1 MKPEIDREYLMH
13 LLHYDPQTGAF
24 TWMNPNSKRMR
35 RGDRAGFL
43 TNDGYLAIRID
54 GVPYRAHRL
63 AVLYMTGEMPAEDV
77 DHRNRDRLA
86 NQWGNLREASRQQNT
101 SNRSVTAKNTSGVV
115 GVRFEARR
123 GKWLSRIKVNGRTI
137 NLGRFSDFDQAVR
150 VRREA
155 EIQHFGEFAP

>member
-1 MKPEIDREYLMH
+1 MKPELDRAYLMH
-13 LLHYDPQTGAF
+13 LLHYDPLSGHF

-63 AVLYMTGEMPAEDV
+63 AVLYMTGVMPAEDV

-86 NQWGNLREASRQQNT
+86 NNWSNLREATRQQNT
-101 SNRSVTAKNTSGVV
+101 SNRSITSLNTSGVV
-115 GVRFEARR
+115 GVHFDASR
-123 GKWLSRIKVNGRTI
+123 GKWMARIKISGKSF
-137 NLGRFSDFDQAVR
+137 NLGRFDDFDAAVK
-150 VRREA
+150 VRRTA
-155 EIQHFGEFAP
+155 EKEHFGEFAP